1 MPARLTGEGH
11 DYGSQLAGG
20 GTLKSQWNPDV
31 PINGFD
37 QQNADPKY
45 RNPHEAVGS
54 GDCNAL
60 VPHEMVEI
68 ENAIA

>member
-1 MPARLTGEGH
+1 MTAQLACEGH

-20 GTLKSQWNPDV
+20 ALKSHWYPDV
-31 PINGFD
+31 LINGFD

-60 VPHEMVEI
+60 VLNEMVEI